1 MKRSKMTF
9 LVDKP
14 TKPPVF
20 LFSDVCFNVAPSI
33 FDNDLPTVAMRF
45 GVSDDK
51 EMSFNVHIDSCTGL
65 NIGNLN
71 VHK

>member
-9 LVDKP
+9 LLDKP
-14 TKPPVF
+14 TKPLVF
-20 LFSDVCFNVAPSI
+20 LFSALCFNVAPSI
-33 FDNDLPTVAMRF
+33 FDNGLPTVTMRF

-51 EMSFNVHIDSCTGL
+51 VMSCNVHIDSCAGL

-71 VHK
+71 IYT

>member
-9 LVDKP
+9 LLDKP
-14 TKPPVF
+14 TKPLVF
-20 LFSDVCFNVAPSI
+20 LFSALCFNVAPSI
-33 FDNDLPTVAMRF
+33 FDNGLPTVAMRF
-45 GVSDDK
+45 DVSDDK